1 MVEQGRERSMGTA
14 TAPTVVVGVD
24 GSAESRAALRF
35 AVDEAVRRGSRLEV
49 VTGWV
54 WGTQIADPQSPASA
68 VDAREHAETVQRKAV
83 HEVIAGRRDV
93 PEIIESVEH
102 GYGADVLLAAAEDA
116 EMLVVGHAVRG
127 TLSRV
132 ILGSVSEYLV
142 RHATVPVVVVP
153 SASRWADEAAHA
165 AAAEGAGV

>member
-1 MVEQGRERSMGTA
+1 MSEGRERSMGTGK
-14 TAPTVVVGVD
+14 APTVVVGVD
-24 GSAESRAALRF
+24 GTHESRAALRF
-35 AVDEAVRRGSRLEV
+35 AVDEALRRGSRLEV

-54 WGTQIADPQSPASA
+54 WGTPIADPQAPASMI
-68 VDAREHAETVQRKAV
+68 DARDHAEAVQRKAV
-83 HEVIAGRRDV
+83 REVVAGRDQV
-93 PEIIESVEH
+93 PEIVESVEH
-102 GYGADVLLAAAEDA
+102 GYGADVLLAAAENA

-153 SASRWADEAAHA
+153 SAGRWADEAAHE

>member
-1 MVEQGRERSMGTA
+1 MSTA
-14 TAPTVVVGVD
+14 AGATVVVGVD
-24 GSAESRAALRF
+24 GSPESRAALRF

-54 WGTQIADPQSPASA
+54 WGTPLPDPLSQTNT
-68 VDAREHAETVQRKAV
+68 VDAREHAEAVQRAAIKDV
-83 HEVIAGRRDV
+83 LAGRTEV
-93 PEIIESVEH
+93 PVIVESIVH
-102 GYGADVLLAAAEDA
+102 GYGADVLLAAAERA
-116 EMLVVGHAVRG
+116 EMLVVGHAARG

-153 SASRWADEAAHA
+153 AVRSWADQDVHA
-165 AAAEGAGV
+165 TSAGAGV